1 MKISA
6 RSARWKRSR
15 GNFQP
20 YRTKKSPECWDL
32 VWAFDYSIHGIVE
45 ILPMEPI
52 LIPATQ
58 TDKSPSGHPSK
69 NVTNLS
75 AVGTLN
81 IYNSLGSGFLCSL
94 LLYSSSICSLFSCLC
109 LEEVGAGGRWE
120 RGRGIWDEVVGTSLR
135 ISQILYWI
143 WVVSGGFLAC
153 GFPFRRRNMA

>member
-1 MKISA
+1 METFSGQFSAISDHM
-6 RSARWKRSR
+6 
-15 GNFQP
+15 
-20 YRTKKSPECWDL
+20 SPKCWDL
-32 VWAFDYSIHGIVE
+32 GWAFDYSIHGIVE
-45 ILPMEPI
+45 NLPMEPI
-52 LIPATQ
+52 LIPATH
-58 TDKSPSGHPSK
+58 TDKSPSGHPPK
-69 NVTNLS
+69 NVTKMS

-120 RGRGIWDEVVGTSLR
+120 RGRGIWEEVVGASLR

-153 GFPFRRRNMA
+153 GFTFRRRNMA

>member
-1 MKISA
+1 MDMFSGQFSAISDHM
-6 RSARWKRSR
+6 
-15 GNFQP
+15 
-20 YRTKKSPECWDL
+20 SPKCWDL
-32 VWAFDYSIHGIVE
+32 GWAFDYSIHGIVE

-109 LEEVGAGGRWE
+109 LEEVGAAGRWGRGGHVG
-120 RGRGIWDEVVGTSLR
+120 RGRGCFAADSTNSPLDLASIRW
-135 ISQILYWI
+135 ISCMWFYIRSKKIDLK
-143 WVVSGGFLAC
+143 
-153 GFPFRRRNMA
+153 